1 MIASIRQK
9 FNAAFTEQAHQN
21 YLAAL
26 NTAFPGAL
34 DFTVAETPIFIDKIF
49 TEKVLATGDY
59 VNKQI
64 QSAHF
69 KSITEPS
76 LKNQAFFPNETALPA
91 CIVMDFAIATN
102 EQNELVPALIELQGF
117 PSLFAYELLQDEC
130 IRKTYTTPEGYSP
143 YLNGYTKEKYMHHLE
158 TILKGDTLIDTKK
171 NLDTNNRNISDSSI
185 DTITNSAKHTV
196 LLEIL
201 PHQQKTRIDFYCT
214 EKYFNI
220 PTVCITE
227 IFTEGNI
234 LYYQREGNKIK
245 IDRIYNRIVLDEL
258 KHQTKEIQEKG
269 ALLQNNLAIEWVTH
283 PHHFFRI
290 SKYLLPFLKHIY
302 IPRTQ
307 FVDQLTEI
315 PTALEKYILK
325 PLFSFA
331 GQGVIIDISP
341 GDIENIKD
349 PSGWILQ
356 EKVNYANCIETPTG
370 PAKAELRLFYFWDEE
385 KQQYVATMNLARLS
399 KGKMIGV
406 NYNKNATWVGGSLA
420 YFETTN

>member
-1 MIASIRQK
+1 MIASLRKK
-9 FNAAFTEQAHQN
+9 FNAAFTEQSHQN

-26 NTAFPGAL
+26 NIPFPGAL
-34 DFTVAETPIFIDKIF
+34 DFSVAETPIFIDKDF
-49 TEKVLATGDY
+49 TKKMLATGDY
-59 VNKQI
+59 VNQVI
-64 QSAHF
+64 QSDRF
-69 KSITEPS
+69 NSITESS
-76 LKNQAFFPNETALPA
+76 LKNVPLFPKETALPK
-91 CIVMDFAIATN
+91 CIVMDFAIAIN

-117 PSLFAYELLQDEC
+117 PSLFAYEILQDDC
-130 IRKTYTTPEGYSP
+130 IHKTYTIPAGFSP
-143 YLNGYTKEKYMHHLE
+143 YLNGYTKEKYVAHLE
-158 TILKGDTLIDTKK
+158 TILKGNTLIDTKK
-171 NLDTNNRNISDSSI
+171 NLDTNNQNISNSSN
-185 DTITNSAKHTV
+185 DTIKNYIKHTV

-201 PHQQKTRIDFYCT
+201 PHQQKTRIDFYLT

-227 IFTEGNI
+227 IFTEGAH
-234 LYYQREGNKIK
+234 LYYQRDGKKIK

-269 ALLQNNLAIEWVTH
+269 ALLQNNLEIEWVTH

-290 SKYLLPFLKHIY
+290 SKYLLPFLKHTY

-307 FVDQLTEI
+307 FVSQLTET
-315 PTALEKYILK
+315 PSALEKYILK

-341 GDIENIKD
+341 SDIENIKD

-370 PAKAELRLFYFWDEE
+370 PAKAELRLFYFWD
-385 KQQYVATMNLARLS
+385 KASQKYIATMNLTRLS

-406 NYNKNATWVGGSLA
+406 DYNKNKQWVGGSLA
-420 YFETTN
+420 YFEKF

>member
-34 DFTVAETPIFIDKIF
+34 DFSVAETPIFINKDF
-49 TEKVLATGDY
+49 TEKVLATGNY
-59 VNKQI
+59 VNQVI
-64 QSAHF
+64 QSANF

-76 LKNQAFFPNETALPA
+76 LKNQAFFPKETPLPA
-91 CIVMDFAIATN
+91 CIVMDFALAQN
-102 EQNELVPALIELQGF
+102 EHDELVPALIELQGF
-117 PSLFAYELLQDEC
+117 PSLFAYEILQDEC
-130 IRKTYTTPEGYSP
+130 IRKTYKIPEGYSP
-143 YLNGYTKEKYMHHLE
+143 YLNGYTKEKYLAHLE
-158 TILKGDTLIDTKK
+158 TILKGNTLIDTKK
-171 NLDTNNRNISDSSI
+171 NLDTNNRNISDSSN
-185 DTITNSAKHTV
+185 DTIKNSNKHTV

-214 EKYFNI
+214 EKYVNI

-227 IFTEGNI
+227 IFTEGAH
-234 LYYQREGNKIK
+234 LYYEREGQKIK

-290 SKYLLPFLKHIY
+290 SKFLLPFLKHTN
-302 IPRTQ
+302 IPHTQ

-385 KQQYVATMNLARLS
+385 KQQYIATMNLARLS

-406 NYNKNATWVGGSLA
+406 NYNKNATWVGGSLG

>member
-26 NTAFPGAL
+26 NTAFPCAL
-34 DFTVAETPIFIDKIF
+34 DFSVAETPIFIDKNF
-49 TEKVLATGDY
+49 TEKVLATGNY

-76 LKNQAFFPNETALPA
+76 LKNQSFFPKETPLPA
-91 CIVMDFAIATN
+91 CIVMDFALA
-102 EQNELVPALIELQGF
+102 QNEHDEIVPALIELQGF

-130 IRKTYTTPEGYSP
+130 IRKTYIIPEGYSP
-143 YLNGYTKEKYMHHLE
+143 YLNGYTKEKYLAHLE
-158 TILKGDTLIDTKK
+158 TILKGNTLIDTKK
-171 NLDTNNRNISDSSI
+171 NLDTNNRNISGSTNDSI
-185 DTITNSAKHTV
+185 KNSNKHTV

-214 EKYFNI
+214 EKYLNI

-227 IFTEGNI
+227 IFTEGTH
-234 LYYQREGNKIK
+234 LYYEREGKKIK

-258 KHQTKEIQEKG
+258 NHQTKEIQEKG
-269 ALLQNNLAIEWVTH
+269 ALLQNDLAIEWVTH

-290 SKYLLPFLKHIY
+290 SKFLLPFLKHAN
-302 IPRTQ
+302 IPHTQ

-331 GQGVIIDISP
+331 GQGVIIDIKA
-341 GDIENIKD
+341 GDIENIKG

-356 EKVNYANCIETPTG
+356 EKVNYANCIETPKG
-370 PAKAELRLFYFWDEE
+370 PSKAELRLFYFWDEE
-385 KQQYVATMNLARLS
+385 KQQYIATMNLARLS

-406 NYNKNATWVGGSLA
+406 NYNKTATWVGGSLA
-420 YFETTN
+420 YFEMTN

>member
-9 FNAAFTEQAHQN
+9 FNETFTEQSHQN

-34 DFTVAETPIFIDKIF
+34 DFTVAETPIFIDKDF
-49 TEKVLATGDY
+49 TEKMLATGDY
-59 VNKQI
+59 VNQVI
-64 QSAHF
+64 QSGQF
-69 KSITEPS
+69 NSITEPS
-76 LKNQAFFPNETALPA
+76 LKNIPVFPNETALPK
-91 CIVMDFAIATN
+91 CIVMDFAIAQN
-102 EQNELVPALIELQGF
+102 EQDEIVPALIELQGF
-117 PSLFAYELLQDEC
+117 PSLFAYEILQDEC
-130 IRKTYTTPEGYSP
+130 IHKTYTTPEGYSP
-143 YLNGYTKEKYMHHLE
+143 YLNGYNKGKYLAHLE
-158 TILKGDTLIDTKK
+158 NILKGYSI
-171 NLDTNNRNISDSSI
+171 LDNGNH
-185 DTITNSAKHTV
+185 TITNSAKHTV

-214 EKYFNI
+214 EKYLNI

-290 SKYLLPFLKHIY
+290 SKFLLPFLKHTN
-302 IPRTQ
+302 IPHTQ
-307 FVDQLTEI
+307 FVDQLTEL
-315 PTALEKYILK
+315 PTTLEKYILK

-331 GQGVIIDISP
+331 GQGVIIDISAA
-341 GDIENIKD
+341 DIENIKD

-370 PAKAELRLFYFWDEE
+370 PAKAELRLFYFWDEG
-385 KQQYVATMNLARLS
+385 KQEYIATMNLARLS

-406 NYNKNATWVGGSLA
+406 NYNKTATWVGGSLA

>member
-26 NTAFPGAL
+26 NTPFPGAL
-34 DFTVAETPIFIDKIF
+34 DFSVAETPIFIDKNF

-76 LKNQAFFPNETALPA
+76 LKNQAFFPKETALPA
-91 CIVMDFAIATN
+91 CIVMDFALA
-102 EQNELVPALIELQGF
+102 QNEHNEIVPALIELQGF

-130 IRKTYTTPEGYSP
+130 IRKIYTIPAGYSP
-143 YLNGYTKEKYMHHLE
+143 YLNGYSKEKYLAHLE
-158 TILKGDTLIDTKK
+158 TILKGDSLIDTKN
-171 NLDTNNRNISDSSI
+171 NLDTK
-185 DTITNSAKHTV
+185 TNSAKHTV

-214 EKYFNI
+214 EKYVNI

-227 IFTEGNI
+227 IFTEGTH
-234 LYYQREGNKIK
+234 LYYEKAGKKIK

-269 ALLQNNLAIEWVTH
+269 ALLESNIDIEWVTH

-290 SKYLLPFLKHIY
+290 SKFLLPFLKHTN
-302 IPRTQ
+302 IPHTQ

-331 GQGVIIDISP
+331 GQGVIIDINP

-385 KQQYVATMNLARLS
+385 KQQYIATMNLARLS